1 MTLKFLNKN
10 ENQIIQKVRELKL
23 TADTFTQVLNAP
35 ALTRSN
41 VQVYLNSLP
50 ETELAEVLYNLKRVR
65 FSPDQE
71 SEDAP
76 VIEA

>member
-10 ENQIIQKVRELKL
+10 ENLIIQKVRELKL

-50 ETELAEVLYNLKRVR
+50 EQELAEILYNLKRVR
-65 FSPDQE
+65 FSPEQE
-71 SEDAP
+71 REDATA
-76 VIEA
+76 IEA

>member
-50 ETELAEVLYNLKRVR
+50 EKELAEVLYNLKRVR
-65 FSPDQE
+65 FKPDQE
-71 SEDAP
+71 SEDATA
-76 VIEA
+76 IEA